1 MIIIKTPSFNNLSE
15 HTTGWYRSDVFL
27 VYKFHPFQCTRDE
40 MYVLYHKVEA
50 SFEHFHLSH
59 FCTKIA
65 ENSNDHQKK
74 KNRNNRKLD
83 TRRKHVKQEIW
94 TVGKHVHNNVIVLY
108 IFTVEYY
115 KFIIMPVIVST
126 SFYM

>member
-1 MIIIKTPSFNNLSE
+1 MQDYVNTMIIIKTLFNNLSE

-65 ENSNDHQKK
+65 ENSNDHQE
-74 KNRNNRKLD
+74 NPVTTVN
-83 TRRKHVKQEIW
+83 W
-94 TVGKHVHNNVIVLY
+94 TPEG
-108 IFTVEYY
+108 
-115 KFIIMPVIVST
+115 SA
-126 SFYM
+126 